1 VVTIIAVVAIGYIFG
16 SIPTG
21 IWLGKA
27 LKGIDIREHGSKS
40 MGATNVFRVLGWKL
54 AVVALFIDIAKGF
67 FAAFI
72 ASGINLGD
80 TMLTSYQLALIAGL
94 AAITGHLYPLFA
106 NFKGGKGIA
115 TGAGLLLYLAPLE
128 LGFAVSVFI
137 LTVLISRYVSLGS
150 LLAVAFF
157 SISIILERIYFD
169 YPHGDEMLALAVL
182 ILILV
187 IYTHRSNIKRLVR
200 GEENRFGMRK

>member
-1 VVTIIAVVAIGYIFG
+1 MVTIIAVVAIGYIFG

-54 AVVALFIDIAKGF
+54 AVVALIIDIAKGF

-72 ASGINLGD
+72 ASRINLGD
-80 TMLTSYQLALIAGL
+80 TMLMPYQLALIAGL
-94 AAITGHLYPLFA
+94 AAVVGHLYPLFA

-115 TGAGLLLYLAPLE
+115 TGAGMLLYLTPLE
-128 LGFAVSVFI
+128 LGFAVLVFI

-150 LLAVAFF
+150 LLAAAFF

-169 YPHGDEMLALAVL
+169 YPYGDEMLALAVL

-200 GEENRFGMRK
+200 GEENRFGMEK

>member
-1 VVTIIAVVAIGYIFG
+1 LVTIIVVAAVGYVLG

-21 IWLGKA
+21 VWFGK
-27 LKGIDIREHGSKS
+27 LVRGIDLREHGSKS

-54 AVVALFIDIAKGF
+54 AIIVLIIDIAKGF

-72 ASGINLGD
+72 GSRINLGD
-80 TMLTSYQLALIAGL
+80 IALISYQLAMIAGL
-94 AAITGHLYPLFA
+94 AAVGGHLFPMFA

-128 LGFAVSVFI
+128 LGFAVLVFI

-150 LLAVAFF
+150 LLAATFF
-157 SISIILERIYFD
+157 ALSILLERFYLD
-169 YPHGDEMLALAVL
+169 YPHGGEMIAFAVL
-182 ILILV
+182 IFVLVLI
-187 IYTHRSNIKRLVR
+187 THRSNIKRLLDR
-200 GEENRFGMRK
+200 NENKFGIRK